1 MSGFVHGLSDVAGQ
15 AAVRDSADVVIIGS
29 GAAGATAARVLT
41 AAGLDVVVLE
51 EGNPT
56 PRDGFRQDAY
66 SAFKGLWRDL
76 GFTAARG
83 RVLMPILQGRAVG
96 GTTVINGAIM
106 HRLPEK
112 VHAAWEHD
120 GAIDD
125 LLSYAGLERTFDQL
139 DRELSV
145 GPAPDA
151 VFGQNNALMH
161 AGVTGIGAKGN
172 RILRNVQDCEGSA
185 RCGQGCPNARKQ
197 SMHLTYIPQA
207 VAAGARVY
215 AACRVSKVETRG
227 GKAVAVLGEFRD
239 PTGSARG
246 PSIRVE
252 AKRAVLL
259 AASAI
264 QTPVLLQKSGVRG
277 GLVGRRF
284 QAHPGTS
291 VMGVF
296 EDEVNMFFG
305 ATQGYETTH
314 FWDERMKFESVSVPA
329 EIAAT
334 RLPGFGAPLQARL
347 ANVGHVAQWGV
358 QVRAEAHGRVR
369 PGLGGGSS
377 VSYDLT
383 PKDVA
388 RYRVGVRRLIEMM
401 FAAGAKEVWPGVH
414 GLPTTM
420 TSPDQARAL
429 DALDDDPHR
438 YHFIAA
444 HLFGTAAMHR
454 DPRAGV
460 VRPDG
465 RCHAVD
471 GLYVIDSSLFPT
483 NLGVN
488 PQHTICAIAWKIAER
503 IADGGTRGRERDAA

>member
-1 MSGFVHGLSDVAGQ
+1 MSGAVLGLGDVAGRPH
-15 AAVRDSADVVIIGS
+15 VHDNADVVIVGT

-41 AAGLDVVVLE
+41 AAGLSVVMLE
-51 EGNPT
+51 EGHPT

-66 SAFKGLWRDL
+66 TGFKGLWRDL
-76 GFTAARG
+76 GFRAARG

-112 VHAAWEHD
+112 VHASWQEM

-125 LLSYAGLERTFDQL
+125 LLDYAGLTEVFDQL
-139 DRELSV
+139 DDELGV
-145 GPAPDA
+145 GPAPEA
-151 VFGQNNALMH
+151 VLGRNNALMRG
-161 AGVTGIGAKGN
+161 GVEGIGAKGN
-172 RILRNVQDCEGSA
+172 LILRNVRDCEGSA
-185 RCGQGCPNARKQ
+185 RCSQGCPNARKQ
-197 SMHLTYIPQA
+197 SMHLTYIPRS

-215 AACRVSKVETRG
+215 AACRVTKVESRG
-227 GKAVAVLGEFRD
+227 GRAVAVLGRFQD
-239 PTGSARG
+239 PITGTRG
-246 PSIRVE
+246 PELRVE

-264 QTPVLLQKSGVRG
+264 QTPVLLHASGVRG

-296 EDEVNMFFG
+296 EDRVNMFFG

-314 FWDERMKFESVSVPA
+314 FWDERMKFESVAVQP

-334 RLPGFGAPLQARL
+334 RLPGFGPALQARL

-369 PGLGGGSS
+369 PGLLGGES
-377 VSYDLT
+377 VWYDLT
-383 PKDVA
+383 ARDVA
-388 RYRVGVRRLIEMM
+388 RYRVGIRRLIEMM

-414 GLPTTM
+414 GLPTAL

-429 DALDDDPHR
+429 DTLDDDPRR

-465 RCHAVD
+465 RTHTLD
-471 GLYVIDSSLFPT
+471 GLYVVDSSLFPT

-488 PQHTICAIAWKIAER
+488 PQHTICAIAWKLAER
-503 IADGGTRGRERDAA
+503 IAEA

>member
-1 MSGFVHGLSDVAGQ
+1 MSGSMQSLADVMGRPL
-15 AAVRDSADVVIIGS
+15 VEDSADVVIIGT

-41 AAGLDVVVLE
+41 AAGLDVVMIE
-51 EGNPT
+51 EGHAI

-66 SAFKGLWRDL
+66 SAFRGLWRDF
-76 GFTAARG
+76 GFQAARG

-106 HRLPEK
+106 HRMPEK
-112 VHAAWEHD
+112 VHAAWERD
-120 GAIDD
+120 GAIDS
-125 LLSYAGLERTFDQL
+125 LLSFAGLEATFDQL

-151 VFGQNNALMH
+151 VLGRNNALMRD
-161 AGVTGIGAKGN
+161 GVAGIGAKGN
-172 RILRNVQDCEGSA
+172 LILRNVKDCEGSA
-185 RCGQGCPNARKQ
+185 RCGQGCPNGRKQ

-207 VAAGARVY
+207 IAAGARVY
-215 AACRVSKVETRG
+215 AACRVERVDIRG
-227 GKAVAVLGEFRD
+227 GKAVAVQGEFRD
-239 PTGSARG
+239 PVGDARG
-246 PSIRVE
+246 PRLRVV

-264 QTPVLLQKSGVRG
+264 QTPVLLMKSGVRG
-277 GLVGRRF
+277 GQVGRRF
-284 QAHPGTS
+284 QSHPGTS

-296 EDEVNMFFG
+296 DDKVNMFFG
-305 ATQGYETTH
+305 ATQGYETTQ
-314 FWDERMKFESVSVPA
+314 FWDERMKFESVAVPA

-334 RLPGFGAPLQARL
+334 RLPGFGADLQARL
-347 ANVGHVAQWGV
+347 ARVGHVAQWGV

-369 PGLGGGSS
+369 PGITGGVS

-383 PKDVA
+383 SADVA
-388 RYRVGVRRLIEMM
+388 RYRVGVKRLVEMM

-414 GLPTTM
+414 GLPTRL
-420 TSPDQARAL
+420 TSPDQACAL
-429 DALDDDPHR
+429 DTLDNDPRR

-465 RCHAVD
+465 RCHAVE
-471 GLYVIDSSLFPT
+471 GLYVVDSSLFPT

-488 PQHTICAIAWKIAER
+488 PQHTICAIAWKLAER
-503 IADGGTRGRERDAA
+503 IAQ